1 MLIIHFTAYLASKN
15 VVELWFCLECQQ
27 PKYFFL
33 CYMSITAFLNLPCRT
48 LLHLINFLSW
58 CLSCFALID
67 EWFMFIWLII
77 CYGFLITLFNS
88 WISWDNMN
96 FEAWISASIL
106 HFNFS
111 AMWLYIRTHSFRKE
125 KKKKTVWYK

>member
-96 FEAWISASIL
+96 FEALIYALQLLVSVAIYT
-106 HFNFS
+106 
-111 AMWLYIRTHSFRKE
+111 YIFIQKE
-125 KKKKTVWYK
+125 IKDSVVQIIKVS

>member
-58 CLSCFALID
+58 CLSCFVLID

-96 FEAWISASIL
+96 FEALIYALQLLVSVAIYT
-106 HFNFS
+106 
-111 AMWLYIRTHSFRKE
+111 YIFIQKE
-125 KKKKTVWYK
+125 IKDSVVQIIKVS